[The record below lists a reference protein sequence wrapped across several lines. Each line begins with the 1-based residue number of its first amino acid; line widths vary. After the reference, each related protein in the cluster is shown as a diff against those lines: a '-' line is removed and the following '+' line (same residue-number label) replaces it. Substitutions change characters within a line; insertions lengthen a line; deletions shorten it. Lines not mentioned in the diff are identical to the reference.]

1 MKIVR
6 ALFGRTVQDV
16 IIERREEGTFTI
28 KFDDN
33 TELEIYLIGSN
44 CYNEVHVRKESKL
57 IASLNFGGEIDDV

>member
-33 TELEIYLIGSN
+33 TELEIYLIGNN
-44 CYNEVHVRKESKL
+44 CYNEVHVRKENRL